1 MQLICDYAK
10 NFFPQSEKEEVMSKL
25 EIYFPPVIT
34 HQNFHLEYLLI
45 FENCKNE
52 EYTYTRNFISDIFTA
67 SVIYNYC
74 GRFYNYRARRLL
86 YMEQKSIVYFFQVQ
100 VYYHEGAVAI
110 FKLTFAK
117 KSVKIDLMT
126 M

>member
-1 MQLICDYAK
+1 
-10 NFFPQSEKEEVMSKL
+10 MSKL

-45 FENCKNE
+45 FENYKNE

-67 SVIYNYC
+67 SVIYNCC

-86 YMEQKSIVYFFQVQ
+86 YMEQKKYSLLFSSSSLLQ
-100 VYYHEGAVAI
+100 
-110 FKLTFAK
+110 
-117 KSVKIDLMT
+117 S
-126 M
+126 

>member
-1 MQLICDYAK
+1 
-10 NFFPQSEKEEVMSKL
+10 MSKL

-52 EYTYTRNFISDIFTA
+52 EYTYSRNFISDIFTA

-110 FKLTFAK
+110 FKLTYLQK
-117 KSVKIDLMT
+117 KCENRPDDNVVHFFSDGSNITLSNID
-126 M
+126 